1 MVQAVVEHRGKDIRR
16 VILGNLMVKG
26 MQQVGQAPII
36 NQAGRHLSR
45 EHQIIQKGVA
55 KAVMKVVLWLLAG
68 VPDLVVA
75 ATVVELGEM
84 HRENRRKVVMV
95 LF

>member
-1 MVQAVVEHRGKDIRR
+1 M
-16 VILGNLMVKG
+16 LGNIMVKG

-36 NQAGRHLSR
+36 NQAGRHLGR

-55 KAVMKVVLWLLAG
+55 KAVMKVVLCILAG

-75 ATVVELGEM
+75 ATVVEQGEM